1 MPSVI
6 LFILGHQVLPRD
18 IKKGK
23 HYVAAVY
30 EHHAILN
37 PNPAAIIDRQTAL
50 QLMKR
55 NLDIYEEQV
64 INAAKQVEY

>member
-1 MPSVI
+1 MASVN
-6 LFILGHQVLPRD
+6 LFVLGHQVLSID
-18 IKKGK
+18 IQRGK

-37 PNPAAIIDRQTAL
+37 PNPAAIIDRHTAL